1 MKKRALRKEF
11 FMEIRK
17 SLPRFL
23 SILFIVALG
32 TAFYSGIQSSS
43 PDIQYSGDAYFD
55 ENKLLDLQVSGTMG
69 LTEKDVEALQSL
81 PEIEKAEPS
90 YLKDVLTERN
100 GQRKVLR
107 ILSMPQKL
115 NLVTVEEGQLPN
127 QEGECLLDI
136 QYANQN
142 GYRLGDTFQISE
154 ELKKDEDAA
163 LKTDIF
169 TISGFCSSPLYISFS
184 RGSTNVGNGEIA
196 GFVYVPEE
204 TFAAD
209 CYMQIYLEVKGAEA
223 LTAYTDDYENIIEK
237 AKTQVES
244 IEQERCDAR
253 YDEIKE
259 EAQEKVTDARAE
271 LSDKKKE
278 AEQKLADAR
287 KELDDARKKLEDG
300 KQELADKEKELADA
314 QNASSANADYISQ
327 LEAQSQELQQYK
339 ENEAEF
345 EKEKQSFYEDVV
357 FSDVAPDIEE
367 YKKYYESID
376 PANAEVLYKQVVAQT
391 AEDEQLED
399 YIKTYSSMKPKE
411 AAAIF
416 DTMTDNLKLV
426 AQILDGMD
434 ADSRAAILGKMTSD
448 TAAKV
453 TEIMK
458 PSE

>member
-1 MKKRALRKEF
+1 MYVNK
-11 FMEIRK
+11 I
-17 SLPRFL
+17 LP
-23 SILFIVALG
+23 
-32 TAFYSGIQSSS
+32 
-43 PDIQYSGDAYFD
+43 DDAV
-55 ENKLLDLQVSGTMG
+55 EQVSTEDSAYAYDTMA
-69 LTEKDVEALQSL
+69 DAVE
-81 PEIEKAEPS
+81 
-90 YLKDVLTERN
+90 R
-100 GQRKVLR
+100 
-107 ILSMPQKL
+107 
-115 NLVTVEEGQLPN
+115 
-127 QEGECLLDI
+127 
-136 QYANQN
+136 
-142 GYRLGDTFQISE
+142 
-154 ELKKDEDAA
+154 
-163 LKTDIF
+163 
-169 TISGFCSSPLYISFS
+169 
-184 RGSTNVGNGEIA
+184 
-196 GFVYVPEE
+196 
-204 TFAAD
+204 
-209 CYMQIYLEVKGAEA
+209 
-223 LTAYTDDYENIIEK
+223 
-237 AKTQVES
+237 
-244 IEQERCDAR
+244 
-253 YDEIKE
+253 IKE
-259 EAQEKVTDARAE
+259 
-271 LSDKKKE
+271 L
-278 AEQKLADAR
+278 
-287 KELDDARKKLEDG
+287 
-300 KQELADKEKELADA
+300 EKELADA

-391 AEDEQLED
+391 AEDEQLDD